1 MRAGLICCVVF
12 LAPFS
17 AMAAK
22 PNPAKQNFAAT
33 RVKRIDA
40 LERKLAEAERLEREI
55 EQLKKPAGAP
65 GPAVQLRVRMF
76 EAAPEKVKQL
86 GLPLPRGGGE
96 TAKVE
101 TQLAPLL
108 ANKAAKLIAD
118 ERLSVAEG
126 AEGCIRAGAEFP
138 AEVLAKA
145 NADPTRFAFRGTELV
160 VIPRSQADGR
170 QAIELVCKQF
180 QPKLY
185 SKLGPQLQV
194 QEVSAVVKLA
204 PGEAA
209 VLEVAKQERTISE
222 FRGFSIA
229 GLDIGQATETAHVIE
244 TFVVVSREP
253 LPADAEVR

>member
-1 MRAGLICCVVF
+1 MRAGLIGCVIF

-22 PNPAKQNFAAT
+22 PNPTKQNAAAT
-33 RVKRIDA
+33 RVKQIGE

-55 EQLKKPAGAP
+55 EQLKKPAAAP
-65 GPAVQLRVRMF
+65 GPAVQLRVRVF
-76 EAAPEKVKQL
+76 ETALDKVQQL
-86 GLPLPRGGGE
+86 GLPLPQGRGE
-96 TAKVE
+96 AAKVE
-101 TQLAPLL
+101 SQLATLL
-108 ANKAAKLIAD
+108 ANNAAKLMAD

-126 AEGCIRAGAEFP
+126 VEGCIRAGAEYP

-145 NADPTRFAFRGTELV
+145 NGDPAKFAFHGTEFV
-160 VIPRSQADGR
+160 ATPRSQADGR

-185 SKLGPQLQV
+185 SKLGPQLRV
-194 QEVSAVVKLA
+194 EEVSAVVKLA

-209 VLEVAKQERTISE
+209 VLEVAKQERVASE
-222 FRGFSIA
+222 MRGFSIA
-229 GLDIGQATETAHVIE
+229 GLDIGQVTETVHDVQ

-253 LPADAEVR
+253 LVAAEVR